1 MSDPRT
7 AIIESAKRLRPTLGS
22 TEWLQINRRG
32 MSFALPLSWV
42 SAKDD
47 SFLLRFGFALKIAGV
62 KWTEKVD
69 LIIALQWLD
78 RIGIA
83 ESLGRPGGSTIDQ
96 PWLIRRSSA
105 NTTH

>member
-1 MSDPRT
+1 MS
-7 AIIESAKRLRPTLGS
+7 L
-22 TEWLQINRRG
+22 
-32 MSFALPLSWV
+32 ALPMSWV

-62 KWTEKVD
+62 GWTEQAD

-83 ESLGRPGGSTIDQ
+83 ESLAQPGSRMIDR
-96 PWLIRRSSA
+96 PWLIRRSTKD
-105 NTTH
+105 TTI

>member
-7 AIIESAKRLRPTLGS
+7 AIIESAKRLKPTLGS
-22 TEWLQINRRG
+22 AEWLRINRRS
-32 MSFALPLSWV
+32 MSLALPMSWV

-62 KWTEKVD
+62 GWTEQAD

-83 ESLGRPGGSTIDQ
+83 ESLAQPGSRMIDR
-96 PWLIRRSSA
+96 PWLIRRSTKD
-105 NTTH
+105 TTI